1 MGWGVPEAR
10 RQHYNSPMNSDLSG
24 TRTTRT
30 TTRPRM
36 PFLGRTPA
44 GCRGPTNIQP
54 ATCKKSFLWTQ
65 HHFVQ
70 EEMEAVQLS
79 PGHKNYCADLAIKA
93 KVQFSPQMLMMV
105 TRQNMIITS
114 FFPLR
119 CATMR
124 AGPLVSNATTSAMR
138 WSTAWGNETIVCKSI
153 RVVLKLLYLIT
164 LIKGWL
170 YTENERVWT
179 WEEIEAEVMIFLRI
193 SNFLVIAKAFF
204 NLR

>member
-1 MGWGVPEAR
+1 
-10 RQHYNSPMNSDLSG
+10 
-24 TRTTRT
+24 
-30 TTRPRM
+30 
-36 PFLGRTPA
+36 
-44 GCRGPTNIQP
+44 
-54 ATCKKSFLWTQ
+54 
-65 HHFVQ
+65 
-70 EEMEAVQLS
+70 MEAVQLS

-114 FFPLR
+114 VSPLR

-124 AGPLVSNATTSAMR
+124 AGPLVSNATTSDMR

-179 WEEIEAEVMIFLRI
+179 WEEIEAEVMISLIICNFLCSRCKRPFLTLDNFLTFNCLSGPRGLLPVQEQKKRNEFCIGTMI
-193 SNFLVIAKAFF
+193 SNRFSRV
-204 NLR
+204 